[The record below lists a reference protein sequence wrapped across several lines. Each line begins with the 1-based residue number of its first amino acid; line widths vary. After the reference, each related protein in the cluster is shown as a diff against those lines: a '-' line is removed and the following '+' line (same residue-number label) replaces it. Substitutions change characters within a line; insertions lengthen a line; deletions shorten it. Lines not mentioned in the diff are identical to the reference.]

1 LSLIELKEL
10 RKSYNGVEAVHGVSF
25 AAETGSVLGL
35 LGPNGA
41 GKTTIMKVLTGYHF
55 PSSGTALVDGVDVAE
70 DPLAVKRRVGYL
82 PESVP
87 LYQDLT
93 VAEYLDFAADARG
106 LEAGR
111 RAGGARAA
119 AIERAIASCGL
130 AGVYRKRVEE
140 LSKGY
145 RQRLGLAQAIL
156 HDPPILILD
165 EPTTGLDPNQI
176 IEIRELIR
184 SLGESKTVIL
194 STHILQEVE
203 AICSTVII
211 LNEGRIAAQGAPS
224 EIGEAL
230 KGEERIRVRVKPGA
244 RELGRESLSGIP
256 GLRSVASFE
265 AEPSGIFA
273 AEIIMPPA
281 LARIPMRAEGA
292 AAPSAVAGHSTSTE
306 AGEAVFD
313 WAVANGAKILELERR
328 RLSLEEIFVKLTS
341 EGEGR

>member
-1 LSLIELKEL
+1 MIELREL
-10 RKSYNGVEAVHGVSF
+10 RKSYGGVEAVHGVSF

-70 DPLAVKRRVGYL
+70 DPIAVKRRVGYL

-93 VAEYLDFAADARG
+93 VSEYLDFAADARG
-106 LEAGR
+106 LEGPS
-111 RAGGARAA
+111 RAA
-119 AIERAIASCGL
+119 ALERAIGACGL
-130 AGVYRKRVEE
+130 SGVTRKKVED

-184 SLGESKTVIL
+184 SLGKSKTVIL

-203 AICSTVII
+203 AICSSVII

-230 KGEERIRVRVKPGA
+230 KGEERIRLRLKTVSA
-244 RELGRESLSGIP
+244 TFDQGRLSGIT
-256 GLRSVASFE
+256 GLRSVASCR
-265 AEPSGIFA
+265 AES
-273 AEIIMPPA
+273 AEVVVAELVMPPA
-281 LARIPMRAEGA
+281 KSGDI
-292 AAPSAVAGHSTSTE
+292 E
-306 AGEAVFD
+306 AGESVFD
-313 WAVANGAKILELERR
+313 WAVASGLKILELERR
-328 RLSLEEIFVKLTS
+328 RLSLEEIFVKLTQ

>member
-1 LSLIELKEL
+1 LIELKEL
-10 RKSYNGVEAVHGVSF
+10 RKSYGGVEAVHGVSF

-55 PSSGTALVDGVDVAE
+55 PSSGLALVDGIDVAD
-70 DPLAVKRRVGYL
+70 DPIAVKRRVGYL

-87 LYQDLT
+87 LYQDLS
-93 VAEYLDFAADARG
+93 VAEYLDFAADARS
-106 LEAGR
+106 LEGPGR
-111 RAGGARAA
+111 KA
-119 AIERAIASCGL
+119 AIERAVSACGL
-130 AGVYRKRVEE
+130 SGVYRKKVED

-145 RQRLGLAQAIL
+145 KQRLGLAQAIL

-203 AICSTVII
+203 AICNRVII
-211 LNEGRIAAQGAPS
+211 LNEGRVAAQGTPS
-224 EIGEAL
+224 EIGATL
-230 KGEERIRVRVKPGA
+230 KGEERIKLRLKAPKGF
-244 RELGRESLSGIP
+244 EQGQLLDIP
-256 GLRSVASFE
+256 GIRSVSSFKAESASV
-265 AEPSGIFA
+265 FA
-273 AEIIMPPA
+273 AEIVMPPEHVSD
-281 LARIPMRAEGA
+281 RAEGA
-292 AAPSAVAGHSTSTE
+292 PAPE

-313 WAVANGAKILELERR
+313 WAVAGGLKLIELERR
-328 RLSLEEIFVKLTS
+328 RLSLEEIFVKLTQ
-341 EGEGR
+341 EGEGK

>member
-1 LSLIELKEL
+1 LIELREL
-10 RKSYNGVEAVHGVSF
+10 RKSYGGVEAVHGVTF
-25 AAETGSVLGL
+25 TAATGSVLGL

-55 PSSGTALVDGVDVAE
+55 PSSGSALVDGIDVAE
-70 DPLAVKRRVGYL
+70 DPIAVKRRVGYL

-87 LYQDLT
+87 LYQDLS
-93 VAEYLDFAADARG
+93 VAEYLDFAADARN
-106 LEAGR
+106 LE
-111 RAGGARAA
+111 GAVRKA
-119 AIERAIASCGL
+119 AIERAVGACGL
-130 AGVYRKRVEE
+130 AGVYRKRVED

-145 RQRLGLAQAIL
+145 KQRLGLAQAIL

-203 AICSTVII
+203 AICSSVII
-211 LNEGRIAAQGAPS
+211 LSEGRVAAQGAPA
-224 EIGEAL
+224 EIGETL
-230 KGEERIRVRVKPGA
+230 KGEERVRLRLKSAGGIDGD
-244 RELGRESLSGIP
+244 RLKSIP

-265 AEPSGIFA
+265 AEPSGVFA
-273 AEIIMPPA
+273 AEIVMPPA
-281 LARIPMRAEGA
+281 G
-292 AAPSAVAGHSTSTE
+292 PSGSVE
-306 AGEAVFD
+306 AGELVFD
-313 WAVANGAKILELERR
+313 WAVSNGIKLLELERR

>member
-1 LSLIELKEL
+1 VIELREL
-10 RKSYNGVEAVHGVSF
+10 RKSYGGVEAVRGVSF
-25 AAETGSVLGL
+25 TAATGSVLGL

-55 PSSGTALVDGVDVAE
+55 PSSGTAVVDGVDVVE
-70 DPLAVKRRVGYL
+70 DPIAVKRRVGYL

-93 VAEYLDFAADARG
+93 VAEYLDFAADARA
-106 LEAGR
+106 LEGP
-111 RAGGARAA
+111 ARKD
-119 AIERAIASCGL
+119 AIARSIAACGL
-130 AGVYRKRVEE
+130 SGVYRKRVEE

-176 IEIRELIR
+176 IEIRALIR

-203 AICSTVII
+203 AICSNVII
-211 LNEGRIAAQGAPS
+211 LNEGRIAAQGAPA

-230 KGEERIRVRVKPGA
+230 KGEERIRLRVKSSRPLDQSA
-244 RELGRESLSGIP
+244 LSAIP
-256 GLRSVASFE
+256 GLRSVASFTPE
-265 AEPSGIFA
+265 SASVYVAELS
-273 AEIIMPPA
+273 MPPA
-281 LARIPMRAEGA
+281 AGAADREGA
-292 AAPSAVAGHSTSTE
+292 VE
-306 AGEAVFD
+306 AGEVLFD
-313 WAVANGAKILELERR
+313 WAVANGLKVLELERR
-328 RLSLEEIFVKLTS
+328 RLSLEEIFVKLTQ
-341 EGEGR
+341 EGDGR

>member
-1 LSLIELKEL
+1 
-10 RKSYNGVEAVHGVSF
+10 
-25 AAETGSVLGL
+25 
-35 LGPNGA
+35 
-41 GKTTIMKVLTGYHF
+41 MKVLTGYHF

-70 DPLAVKRRVGYL
+70 DPIAVKRRVGYL

-93 VAEYLDFAADARG
+93 VAEYLDFAADVRG

-111 RAGGARAA
+111 DARGAARRA
-119 AIERAIASCGL
+119 AIERAIGACGL
-130 AGVYRKRVEE
+130 AGVYRKKVED

-145 RQRLGLAQAIL
+145 KQRLGLAQAIL

-184 SLGESKTVIL
+184 SLGQSKTVIL

-203 AICSTVII
+203 AICSSVII
-211 LNEGRIAAQGAPS
+211 LSEGRVAAQGAPS

-230 KGEERIRVRVKPGA
+230 KGEERIRLRLKSASGPIDA
-244 RELGRESLSGIP
+244 AFLSGIP
-256 GLRSVASFE
+256 GIRSVASFQAE
-265 AEPSGIFA
+265 AGGVVA
-273 AEIIMPPA
+273 AEIAMPPA
-281 LARIPMRAEGA
+281 GGRGA
-292 AAPSAVAGHSTSTE
+292 STE

-313 WAVANGAKILELERR
+313 WAVSKGYKLLELERR
-328 RLSLEEIFVKLTS
+328 RLSLEEIFVKLTQ
-341 EGEGR
+341 EVEGR

>member
-1 LSLIELKEL
+1 MIELREL
-10 RKSYNGVEAVHGVSF
+10 RKSYGGVEAVHGVSF
-25 AAETGSVLGL
+25 SAETGSVLGL

-55 PSSGTALVDGVDVAE
+55 PSSGKALVDGLDVEE
-70 DPLAVKRRVGYL
+70 DPIAVKSRVGYL

-93 VAEYLDFAADARG
+93 VAEYLDFIGDARS
-106 LEAGR
+106 LDR
-111 RAGGARAA
+111 PARARA
-119 AIERAIASCGL
+119 VERAIGACGL
-130 AGVYRKRVEE
+130 EGVYRKKVEE

-176 IEIRELIR
+176 IEIRELIK

-203 AICSTVII
+203 AICSNVII
-211 LNEGRIAAQGAPS
+211 LNEGRVAAQGAPS
-224 EIGEAL
+224 EIGKAL
-230 KGEERIRVRVKPGA
+230 KGEERIRLRLKATRGA
-244 RELGRESLSGIP
+244 AEGFDRKSLSGIP
-256 GLRSVASFE
+256 GLRSVASFQ
-265 AEPSGIFA
+265 AESGSVFA
-273 AEIIMPPA
+273 AEISMPPA
-281 LARIPMRAEGA
+281 DPEAAE
-292 AAPSAVAGHSTSTE
+292 V
-306 AGEAVFD
+306 GETIFD
-313 WAVANGAKILELERR
+313 WAVSAGLKVLELERR

-341 EGEGR
+341 EGDGR

>member
-1 LSLIELKEL
+1 LIELREL
-10 RKSYNGVEAVHGVSF
+10 RKSYGGVEAVHGVSF

-55 PSSGTALVDGVDVAE
+55 PSSGTAIVDGLDVSE
-70 DPLAVKRRVGYL
+70 EPIAVKRRVGYL

-106 LEAGR
+106 LESGKK
-111 RAGGARAA
+111 AGGARAKA
-119 AIERAIASCGL
+119 LERAIGACGL
-130 AGVYRKRVEE
+130 SGVYRKKIED

-145 RQRLGLAQAIL
+145 KQRLGLAQAIL

-184 SLGESKTVIL
+184 SLGQSKTVIL

-203 AICSTVII
+203 AICSNVII
-211 LNEGRIAAQGAPS
+211 LSEGRVAAQGAPKD
-224 EIGEAL
+224 IGETL
-230 KGEERIRVRVKPGA
+230 KGEERITLRLKASSGTVSQER
-244 RELGRESLSGIP
+244 LSGIP
-256 GLRSVASFE
+256 GLRSVAGFK
-265 AEPSGIFA
+265 AEGGGIFS
-273 AEIIMPPA
+273 AEISMPPA
-281 LARIPMRAEGA
+281 GTIDGNSLSM
-292 AAPSAVAGHSTSTE
+292 E
-306 AGEAVFD
+306 AGEVVFD
-313 WAVANGAKILELERR
+313 WAVANGLKLLELERR
-328 RLSLEEIFVKLTS
+328 RLSLEEIFVKLTQ

>member
-1 LSLIELKEL
+1 LIELKEL
-10 RKSYNGVEAVHGVSF
+10 RKSYGGVEAVHGVSF

-55 PSSGTALVDGVDVAE
+55 PSSGSAIVDGVDVAE
-70 DPLAVKRRVGYL
+70 DPIAVKRRVGYL

-87 LYQDLT
+87 LYQDLS

-106 LEAGR
+106 LEGQGR
-111 RAGGARAA
+111 KASL
-119 AIERAIASCGL
+119 ERAVGACGL
-130 AGVYRKRVEE
+130 SGVYRKKVED

-145 RQRLGLAQAIL
+145 KQRLGLAQAIL

-184 SLGESKTVIL
+184 SLGTSKTVIL

-203 AICSTVII
+203 AICNRVII
-211 LNEGRIAAQGAPS
+211 LNEGRVAAQGAPS
-224 EIGEAL
+224 EIGETL
-230 KGEERIRVRVKPGA
+230 KGEERIKLRLKSKGGIDEA
-244 RELGRESLSGIP
+244 RLSSIP
-256 GLRSVASFE
+256 GLRSVTWVREE
-265 AEPSGIFA
+265 APGVWA
-273 AEIIMPPA
+273 AEIVMPPVY
-281 LARIPMRAEGA
+281 AEDA
-292 AAPSAVAGHSTSTE
+292 SAPSAGDGRSTSPRPME

-313 WAVANGAKILELERR
+313 WAVSGGLKLIELERR
-328 RLSLEEIFVKLTS
+328 RLSLEEIFVKLTQ

>member
-1 LSLIELKEL
+1 LIELREL
-10 RKSYNGVEAVHGVSF
+10 RKSYGGVEAVHGVTF
-25 AAETGSVLGL
+25 KAETGSVLGL

-55 PSSGTALVDGVDVAE
+55 PSSGQALVDGVDVVD
-70 DPLAVKRRVGYL
+70 DPIAVKRRVGYL

-87 LYQDLT
+87 LYQDLS

-111 RAGGARAA
+111 KAGNARAS
-119 AIERAIASCGL
+119 AIERAIGACGL
-130 AGVYRKRVEE
+130 AGVYRKKVED

-145 RQRLGLAQAIL
+145 KQRLGLAQAIL

-203 AICSTVII
+203 AICSNVII
-211 LNEGRIAAQGAPS
+211 LNEGRVAAQGAPAR
-224 EIGEAL
+224 IGETL
-230 KGEERIRVRVKPGA
+230 KGEERIRLRLKASGLASGGLDRA
-244 RELGRESLSGIP
+244 RLSTIP

-265 AEPSGIFA
+265 PESAGVWA
-273 AEIIMPPA
+273 AEIAMPPA
-281 LARIPMRAEGA
+281 SSPQTEGA
-292 AAPSAVAGHSTSTE
+292 AAPE
-306 AGEAVFD
+306 AGEAIFD
-313 WAVANGAKILELERR
+313 WAVSNGIKILELERR

>member
-1 LSLIELKEL
+1 VIELREL
-10 RKSYNGVEAVHGVSF
+10 RKSYGGVEAVHGVSF

-55 PSSGTALVDGVDVAE
+55 PSSGTAIVDGIDVAD
-70 DPLAVKRRVGYL
+70 DPIAVKRRVGYL

-93 VAEYLDFAADARG
+93 VAEYLDFVADARG
-106 LEAGR
+106 LAAGSV
-111 RAGGARAA
+111 RAQ
-119 AIERAIASCGL
+119 AIERAIGACGL

-176 IEIRELIR
+176 IEIRELIK
-184 SLGESKTVIL
+184 SLGTSKTVIL

-203 AICSTVII
+203 AICSSVII
-211 LNEGRIAAQGAPS
+211 LNEGRVAAQGAPS

-230 KGEERIRVRVKPGA
+230 KGEERIRIRLKSTSGSF
-244 RELGRESLSGIP
+244 RQERLSGIP
-256 GLRSVASFE
+256 GIRSVASFVPESTSVFTAEISMPPATSSVVHEGSSE
-265 AEPSGIFA
+265 AEP
-273 AEIIMPPA
+273 P
-281 LARIPMRAEGA
+281 
-292 AAPSAVAGHSTSTE
+292 E
-306 AGEAVFD
+306 AGETIFD
-313 WAVANGAKILELERR
+313 WAVSNGLKILELERR

-341 EGEGR
+341 EGDGR

>member
-1 LSLIELKEL
+1 LIELREL
-10 RKSYNGVEAVHGVSF
+10 HKSYKGVEAVRGVTF
-25 AAETGSVLGL
+25 TAETGSVLGL

-55 PSSGTALVDGVDVAE
+55 PSSGSALVDGIDVAE
-70 DPLAVKRRVGYL
+70 DPIAVKRRVGYL

-106 LEAGR
+106 IE
-111 RAGGARAA
+111 GAERSA
-119 AIERAIASCGL
+119 AIERAIGACGL
-130 AGVYRKRVEE
+130 SGVYRKKVED

-145 RQRLGLAQAIL
+145 KQRLGLAQAIL

-184 SLGESKTVIL
+184 SLGKSKTVIL

-203 AICSTVII
+203 AICSNVII
-211 LNEGRIAAQGAPS
+211 LSEGRVAAQGAPS

-230 KGEERIRVRVKPGA
+230 KGEERIRLRLKSSSGA
-244 RELGRESLSGIP
+244 IDRKRLSGIP
-256 GLRSVASFE
+256 GLRSVASF
-265 AEPSGIFA
+265 ALEPSGVAA
-273 AEIIMPPA
+273 AEIAMPPA
-281 LARIPMRAEGA
+281 SNDA
-292 AAPSAVAGHSTSTE
+292 SE
-306 AGEAVFD
+306 AGEAIFD
-313 WAVANGAKILELERR
+313 WAVSNGLKVLELERR
-328 RLSLEEIFVKLTS
+328 RLSLEEIFVKLTQ
-341 EGEGR
+341 EGDGR

>member
-1 LSLIELKEL
+1 VIELREL
-10 RKSYNGVEAVHGVSF
+10 RKSYGGVEAVHGVSF
-25 AAETGSVLGL
+25 STETGSVLGL

-41 GKTTIMKVLTGYHF
+41 GKTTIMKVLTGYHY
-55 PSSGTALVDGVDVAE
+55 PSSGTALVDGIDVVE

-93 VAEYLDFAADARG
+93 VAEYLDFAADARC
-106 LEAGR
+106 LEGAAR
-111 RAGGARAA
+111 SRAL
-119 AIERAIASCGL
+119 ERAIDACGL
-130 AGVYRKRVEE
+130 GGVYRKKIED

-184 SLGESKTVIL
+184 SLGQSKTVIL

-203 AICSTVII
+203 AICSNVII
-211 LNEGRIAAQGAPS
+211 LNEGRIAAQGAPA

-230 KGEERIRVRVKPGA
+230 KGEERIRLRVKAA
-244 RELGRESLSGIP
+244 RGLDQGLLMGIP
-256 GLRSVASFE
+256 GIRSAGSLVRESPSVFS
-265 AEPSGIFA
+265 AELV
-273 AEIIMPPA
+273 MPPA
-281 LARIPMRAEGA
+281 AARGDS
-292 AAPSAVAGHSTSTE
+292 SAQVE
-306 AGEAVFD
+306 AGELVFD
-313 WAVANGAKILELERR
+313 WAVANGLKVLELERR

-341 EGEGR
+341 EGL

>member
-1 LSLIELKEL
+1 MIELREL
-10 RKSYNGVEAVHGVSF
+10 RKSYGGVEAVHGVSF
-25 AAETGSVLGL
+25 TAETGSVLGL

-55 PSSGTALVDGVDVAE
+55 PSSGTALVDGLDVEE
-70 DPLAVKRRVGYL
+70 DPIAVKRRVGYL

-87 LYQDLT
+87 LYQDMT

-106 LEAGR
+106 LDSGAGP
-111 RAGGARAA
+111 GAKARGP
-119 AIERAIASCGL
+119 AIERAIGSCGL
-130 AGVYRKRVEE
+130 SGVYRKKVED

-176 IEIRELIR
+176 IEIRELIK
-184 SLGESKTVIL
+184 SLGQSKTVIL

-203 AICSTVII
+203 AICSNVII

-224 EIGEAL
+224 EIGKAL
-230 KGEERIRVRVKPGA
+230 KGEERIRLRLKAGSTGGAVDEKVLSSLPG
-244 RELGRESLSGIP
+244 I
-256 GLRSVASFE
+256 RSVASFV
-265 AEPSGIFA
+265 AESPSVLA
-273 AEIIMPPA
+273 AEIAMPPS
-281 LARIPMRAEGA
+281 
-292 AAPSAVAGHSTSTE
+292 SADSADV
-306 AGEAVFD
+306 GETVFD
-313 WAVANGAKILELERR
+313 WAVAHGFKVLELERR

>member
-1 LSLIELKEL
+1 MIELREL
-10 RKSYNGVEAVHGVSF
+10 RKSYGGVEAVRGVSF
-25 AAETGSVLGL
+25 TTETGSVLGL

-41 GKTTIMKVLTGYHF
+41 GKTTIMKVITGYHF
-55 PSSGTALVDGVDVAE
+55 ATSGTAVVDGIDVAE
-70 DPLAVKRRVGYL
+70 DPIAVKRRVGYL

-106 LEAGR
+106 IDAGR
-111 RAGGARAA
+111 GAGGARAQ
-119 AIERAIASCGL
+119 AIERAIGACGL

-184 SLGESKTVIL
+184 SLGRSKTVIL

-203 AICSTVII
+203 AICSNVII
-211 LNEGRIAAQGAPS
+211 LNEGKVAAQGAPS

-230 KGEERIRVRVKPGA
+230 KGEERIRLRLKAARGA
-244 RELGRESLSGIP
+244 DGGFDQKRLSGIP
-256 GLRSVASFE
+256 GIRSVASFR
-265 AEPSGIFA
+265 AESPYVFA
-273 AEIIMPPA
+273 AEISMPPVSVDA
-281 LARIPMRAEGA
+281 DA
-292 AAPSAVAGHSTSTE
+292 AE
-306 AGEAVFD
+306 AGETVFD
-313 WAVANGAKILELERR
+313 WAVANGLKVLELERR

>member
-1 LSLIELKEL
+1 LIELKEL
-10 RKSYNGVEAVHGVSF
+10 RKSYGGVEAVHGVSF
-25 AAETGSVLGL
+25 SAETGSVLGL

-55 PSSGTALVDGVDVAE
+55 PSSGLALVDGVDVAE
-70 DPLAVKRRVGYL
+70 DPIAVKRRVGYL

-87 LYQDLT
+87 LYPDLS

-106 LEAGR
+106 LDVKAD
-111 RAGGARAA
+111 GGAARKA
-119 AIERAIASCGL
+119 AIERAVVACGL
-130 AGVYRKRVEE
+130 THVYRKKVED

-145 RQRLGLAQAIL
+145 KQRLGLAQAIL

-203 AICSTVII
+203 AICSRVII
-211 LNEGRIAAQGAPS
+211 LNEGRVAAQGTPG
-224 EIGEAL
+224 EIGETL
-230 KGEERIRVRVKPGA
+230 KGEERIKLRLKSAKPVDEA
-244 RELGRESLSGIP
+244 RLSSIT
-256 GLRSVASFE
+256 GLRSVASVSEE
-265 AEPSGIFA
+265 APGIWA
-273 AEIIMPPA
+273 AEIVMPPA
-281 LARIPMRAEGA
+281 GSGA
-292 AAPSAVAGHSTSTE
+292 LE

-313 WAVANGAKILELERR
+313 WAVAGGLKLIELERR
-328 RLSLEEIFVKLTS
+328 RLSLEEIFVKLTQ
-341 EGEGR
+341 EGEGK

>member
-1 LSLIELKEL
+1 VIELREL
-10 RKSYNGVEAVHGVSF
+10 RKSYGGVEAVHGVSF
-25 AAETGSVLGL
+25 STETGSVLGL

-55 PSSGTALVDGVDVAE
+55 PSSGQALVDGIDVAE
-70 DPLAVKRRVGYL
+70 DPIAVKGRVGYL

-106 LEAGR
+106 LEGGS
-111 RAGGARAA
+111 RAQAL
-119 AIERAIASCGL
+119 ERAIGSCGL
-130 AGVYRKRVEE
+130 TGVYRKKIED

-184 SLGESKTVIL
+184 SLGQSKTVIL

-203 AICSTVII
+203 AICSNVII
-211 LNEGRIAAQGAPS
+211 LNEGRIAAQGAPA

-230 KGEERIRVRVKPGA
+230 KGEERIRLRLKVPAGGLDQKA
-244 RELGRESLSGIP
+244 LSGIP
-256 GLRSVASFE
+256 GLRSVALFQ
-265 AEPSGIFA
+265 AESATVFS
-273 AEIIMPPA
+273 AELVMPPVQT
-281 LARIPMRAEGA
+281 GQ
-292 AAPSAVAGHSTSTE
+292 APTE
-306 AGEAVFD
+306 AGELLFD
-313 WAVANGAKILELERR
+313 WAVAKGYKLLEIERR

-341 EGEGR
+341 EGI